1 MEKLSVSDDLWTDI
15 LSNKKN
21 KLYYK
26 GERYI
31 ELGSHV
37 LQTHSKKNKEVIRVV
52 KVFYNK
58 DRDITIV
65 DFEI

>member
-1 MEKLSVSDDLWTDI
+1 MEKLSVSDDLWSDI

-26 GERYI
+26 GEKI
-31 ELGSHV
+31 LDLGSYV
-37 LQTHSKKNKEVIRVV
+37 LETNSKNNKEVIRVV